1 MKNSTKTLAGLA
13 LALPLVGCNKQE
25 QKPNIVFFL
34 VDDMGWLDSSVAF
47 GEEAYPLNLRYHTP
61 NMERL
66 AERSTLLTHTYV
78 SPVSSPTRTTLM
90 TGMHSAHAR
99 ITDFTTA
106 FPGIPSDASH
116 KPEKLANDVLIHP
129 EWNYNGISPTAGVPH
144 TVQATP
150 MVQLLKDDGY
160 YTIHVGKGHW
170 AAAGTPAAS
179 PYNLGFCVNVAGQ
192 VAGKPTSYYGE
203 ENYGNT
209 KDKWS
214 VFSTMNLTEYY
225 GTDTHLT
232 EALTLEALK
241 TLDYPIKNNMPFYLY
256 MAHHAVHTPIT
267 PDPRFV
273 QRYLD
278 EGCDQGQANFASL
291 VEGMDKSLGDIMDY
305 LEAKGIADNTII
317 IFMSDNGGNSEN
329 TSKGGVVHTQNAP
342 LREGKASCYEGGIRV
357 PMMVCW
363 PNRIAPK
370 TRINTPVTAED
381 IFPTILEMAGVKNY
395 KTIQEVD
402 GKSLVRLLTDGS
414 HVVEKAM
421 KAGEITDQKSANA
434 FVIDESVSGID
445 PQREI
450 VSHFPHQWK
459 PYPLED
465 IDYLTSM
472 RKGDWKIVYRHRTQA
487 LELYNLAED
496 LSERNDL
503 AAAEPEKLRELAAL
517 LSDKLRGWN
526 ASMPRF
532 RSTGEYI
539 PYPDELAGKQKN
551 D

>member
-1 MKNSTKTLAGLA
+1 MLAPMA
-13 LALPLVGCNKQE
+13 ACQNQKAD
-25 QKPNIVFFL
+25 KPNIIFFL
-34 VDDMGWLDSSVAF
+34 VDDYGWLDSSVAY
-47 GEEAYPLNLRYHTP
+47 GEEVYPNNLRIHTP
-61 NMERL
+61 NMKRL
-66 AERSTLLTHTYV
+66 SEMGVIMTNAYACPLST
-78 SPVSSPTRTTLM
+78 PTRTSLM
-90 TGMHSAHAR
+90 TGMHAAHEKITMFTAPEKNTP
-99 ITDFTTA
+99 TDFTGGTRGFFA
-106 FPGIPSDASH
+106 GASV
-116 KPEKLANDVLIHP
+116 KANEDIFDRP
-129 EWNYNGISPTAGVPH
+129 EWNINGISPEPNIEH
-144 TVQATP
+144 TQYATP
-150 MVQLLKDDGY
+150 MVKHLKDAGY
-160 YTIHVGKGHW
+160 YTIHVGKAHW
-170 AAAGTPAAS
+170 ASIGTPGVT
-179 PYNLGFCVNVAGQ
+179 PYNMGFCVNVAGNM
-192 VAGKPTSYYGE
+192 AGMPRSYFSE
-203 ENYGNT
+203 DHFGNSP
-209 KDKWS
+209 DKWTYS
-214 VFSTMNLTEYY
+214 AINNLEEFYDT
-225 GTDTHLT
+225 GTNLT
-232 EALTLEALK
+232 EALTAKALQTLE
-241 TLDYPIKNNMPFYLY
+241 YPIANNMPFYLY

-363 PNRIAPK
+363 PNKIAPK

-472 RKGDWKIVYRHRTQA
+472 RKGDWKIVYRHRTQT

-503 AAAEPEKLRELAAL
+503 AAAEPEKLRELADL

-539 PYPDELAGKQKN
+539 PYPDELAGK
-551 D
+551 